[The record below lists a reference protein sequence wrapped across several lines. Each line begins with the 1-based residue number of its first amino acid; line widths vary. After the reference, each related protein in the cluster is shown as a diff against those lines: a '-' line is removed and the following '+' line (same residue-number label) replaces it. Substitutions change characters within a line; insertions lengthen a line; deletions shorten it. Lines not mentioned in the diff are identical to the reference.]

1 MWCGLRRWRTLSI
14 LFATN
19 SKAKIK
25 SLAGV
30 LEEKLRAADKE
41 DETKYSGDSVAEWK
55 KSVLNK
61 MELLHGTKGK
71 PGSWPAFP
79 PIGDGA

>member
-1 MWCGLRRWRTLSI
+1 MCGVLRRWRILSI
-14 LFATN
+14 LFSTN

-41 DETKYSGDSVAEWK
+41 DETEYSGDGVAEWK

-71 PGSWPAFP
+71 PASWPTFP